1 MLLLLVI
8 SSCSDE
14 LYETYQ
20 SDTTHTLLKHITIKE
35 VTDLNIQEMLNNP
48 ANRHGAAGRQIT
60 DTLNNFSIEDSLG
73 VYIKIGDYDS
83 YTFKIHRPNAPRV
96 PLENLVISKT
106 ETGYE
111 ALLYIYDIT
120 EEELHK
126 IEAQERVNLDGK
138 LTKKLLNTDIAV
150 TITSGK
156 YYFNAQCYEDSWV
169 YMPAQVCVG
178 SDHHIYGDSECPL
191 IGQGGQATAGGWVN
205 TTSLIPCV
213 PGGGTPNAPGGVPS
227 TSGGSS
233 GGVKGGTTPVSQ
245 SPQYMRKKKF
255 QQENAACLSQLSVE
269 TLTPIFNYLE
279 TGNIQGT
286 IFLGLG
292 PNVTTYPPDRLNI
305 VAEALEKMCQD
316 PETFTSIVPFLIEDQ
331 INDNMNPCGNSV
343 LNKLKVLGQSD
354 IVRILTRFG
363 SKDSYYKLTYNQII
377 PTDALGSANW
387 TDPISP
393 PAPYDYSIK
402 IHPNVIAAS
411 TEISI
416 AQLILHETVHAYFL
430 SLIDDCRIANNCAIL
445 ETFPEVWNYYV
456 AQKNGVLTAN
466 SAQHAA
472 MATVY
477 VDIIGEA
484 LQEFVTNNPVATGQ
498 ALQYYTDLAWYGL
511 YGTEPWDALTEDE
524 RNRIESVAV
533 PEILNEAYFANGIT
547 TYPQGTRNPPC
558 L

>member
-1 MLLLLVI
+1 M
-8 SSCSDE
+8 
-14 LYETYQ
+14 
-20 SDTTHTLLKHITIKE
+20 
-35 VTDLNIQEMLNNP
+35 
-48 ANRHGAAGRQIT
+48 
-60 DTLNNFSIEDSLG
+60 G

-83 YTFKIHRPNAPRV
+83 YTFKIYRPNAPRV

-126 IEAQERVNLDGK
+126 IETHQNFNLEGK
-138 LTKKLLNTDIAV
+138 VYKKLLSNDDAATLIASKIYYNGNCYEETFIYMQPTKCGTGKHSFGDV
-150 TITSGK
+150 CDLDPLYWPTSGG
-156 YYFNAQCYEDSWV
+156 YV
-169 YMPAQVCVG
+169 
-178 SDHHIYGDSECPL
+178 L
-191 IGQGGQATAGGWVN
+191 
-205 TTSLIPCV
+205 TTTLIPCNS
-213 PGGGTPNAPGGVPS
+213 GGSGATGPAPGSSPT

-255 QQENAACLSQLSVE
+255 SQDNAACLSQLSVE
-269 TLTPIFNYLE
+269 TLTPLFNYLE
-279 TGNIQGT
+279 TGNTQGT
-286 IFLGLG
+286 IFLELG
-292 PNVTTYPPDRLNI
+292 ANVTTYPPDRLNI

-331 INDNMNPCGNSV
+331 IDDNMNPCGNSV

-393 PAPYDYSIK
+393 PAPYEYSIK

-472 MATVY
+472 MATVC
-477 VDIIGEA
+477 G
-484 LQEFVTNNPVATGQ
+484 
-498 ALQYYTDLAWYGL
+498 YYWRSFTRI
-511 YGTEPWDALTEDE
+511 
-524 RNRIESVAV
+524 RN
-533 PEILNEAYFANGIT
+533 
-547 TYPQGTRNPPC
+547 
-558 L
+558 